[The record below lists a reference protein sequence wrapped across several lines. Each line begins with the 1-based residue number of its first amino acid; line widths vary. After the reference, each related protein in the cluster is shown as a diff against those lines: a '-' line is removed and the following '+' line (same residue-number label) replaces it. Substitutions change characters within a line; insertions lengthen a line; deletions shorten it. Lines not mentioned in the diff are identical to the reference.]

1 MAMSEVEIDMRRE
14 LICGLIVVVADDE
27 YLDSLRKQQHTVR
40 QIIVHKN
47 GDCYRTTKLER
58 GFQPTLCGRCGAY
71 AIDTGLMAEVMHDR
85 QVKKLMLRSVQKVA
99 CITVHQIYNA
109 LNMALHNINARP
121 DSGAMAQRKE
131 SSKLVSTEMVV
142 PAWLLTSCRGARC
155 VIRRVQGDAGC
166 GAGGDSQA
174 RVRQG

>member
-1 MAMSEVEIDMRRE
+1 MQYQVSFEV
-14 LICGLIVVVADDE
+14 LICGLIVVVAE
-27 YLDSLRKQQHTVR
+27 YLDSLREQQHTVR

-47 GDCYRTTKLER
+47 GDCCRTTKFER

-109 LNMALHNINARP
+109 LNIALHNINARP

-142 PAWLLTSCRGARC
+142 PA
-155 VIRRVQGDAGC
+155 
-166 GAGGDSQA
+166 
-174 RVRQG
+174 